1 MGSVSENYQCPW
13 CRRTNG
19 GYAPDWVGYAICT
32 EGAFSC
38 LWHHSL
44 DNEHTHE
51 TVVALFKN
59 GWALHYVFVKKFDVG
74 WCTRVWEFCAPGV
87 PPEIPASSWTD
98 VVQPVSSAFMHVKV
112 ETEETSGVTTA
123 HADDIPEVAPGPGWF
138 RHEVTGQWFQPIL
151 AAPLVPSSP
160 TEMPTTPQDL
170 SEPEVDATTAPA
182 DDVLTKGKGKRKME
196 VVGYDSHGLPIEV
209 ARYF

>member
-1 MGSVSENYQCPW
+1 MGSISENYQCPW

-19 GYAPDWVGYAICT
+19 AYAPDWVGYPICT

-44 DNEHTHE
+44 DNEHTGE

-74 WCTRVWEFCAPGV
+74 RCTRVWEF
-87 PPEIPASSWTD
+87 
-98 VVQPVSSAFMHVKV
+98 M
-112 ETEETSGVTTA
+112 
-123 HADDIPEVAPGPGWF
+123 PEVAPGPGWF

-151 AAPLVPSSP
+151 TAPLVPSSP
-160 TEMPTTPQDL
+160 TEMPPSTETPTSPQDL

-182 DDVLTKGKGKRKME
+182 DDVLTKRKGKRKME